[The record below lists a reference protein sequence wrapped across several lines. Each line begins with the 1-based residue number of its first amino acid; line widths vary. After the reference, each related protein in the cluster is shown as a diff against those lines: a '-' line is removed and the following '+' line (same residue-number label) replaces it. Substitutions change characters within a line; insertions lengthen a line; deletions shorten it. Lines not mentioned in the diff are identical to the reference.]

1 MLPPARSVAAL
12 DQVIKDVSTS
22 DNLLSPFA
30 ATTATGMSA
39 LRDKAS
45 GHDLFS
51 SVGSLQYVTNEGKWK
66 SFLVCANRAHHSP
79 NQRPARQ
86 SFCPFTL
93 QPRSGPLPSWRCWK
107 CAPGKAAMRSRPT
120 CISLCWNRLSMS
132 PAGWPQCALMPNCV
146 TRIAKTVPHV

>member
-45 GHDLFS
+45 GHEPFS

-79 NQRPARQ
+79 N
-86 SFCPFTL
+86 
-93 QPRSGPLPSWRCWK
+93 
-107 CAPGKAAMRSRPT
+107 
-120 CISLCWNRLSMS
+120 
-132 PAGWPQCALMPNCV
+132 
-146 TRIAKTVPHV
+146 

>member
-39 LRDKAS
+39 VREKAS
-45 GHDLFS
+45 GHALFS
-51 SVGSLQYVTNEGKWK
+51 SVGSLQYVTNEGK
-66 SFLVCANRAHHSP
+66 
-79 NQRPARQ
+79 
-86 SFCPFTL
+86 
-93 QPRSGPLPSWRCWK
+93 CW
-107 CAPGKAAMRSRPT
+107 T
-120 CISLCWNRLSMS
+120 
-132 PAGWPQCALMPNCV
+132 QCALMPNCV